1 MRARVA
7 ARALRGAIA
16 APPSKSMAHRL
27 LLCAALA
34 EGETVLRNVPASKD
48 VQATLRGI
56 AALGARVRRM
66 DGGAYSILGI
76 PTGVRPRQAAI
87 DCGESGSTLRF
98 LVPVA
103 AALGVETTFSG
114 TGQLPSRPLS
124 PILPCLAAGGA
135 AFHYE
140 NTLPFTL
147 GGQLKPGR
155 YEIAGDVSSQ
165 FITGLLFALAALEGD
180 SEILL
185 TTPLHSGPYVEM
197 TLQAMAAFGV
207 RAQRTPLGWFI
218 PGGQRFV
225 PCDTAVEGDY
235 SGAAFFLCA
244 GAISGDVTVEGL
256 SPLSLQG
263 DRAVCD
269 VLERWGA
276 AVTRGRDFVR
286 VQSAPLTGGPVAG
299 EDIPDIL
306 PILAVTAAAAQ
317 GETAFTGAARL
328 TIKECDRLAATA
340 ALISGLGG
348 RCRGEGDLLA
358 VEGQPLAEGLRPGG
372 TVATHRDHRMAMSA
386 AIAALWCEGPVELD
400 CAECVEKSYPDF
412 FRDYE
417 MLGGSVHV
425 F

>member
-7 ARALRGAIA
+7 ARSLRGAIA

-76 PTGVRPRQAAI
+76 PTGARPRQAAI

-114 TGQLPSRPLS
+114 AGQLPSRPLS

-165 FITGLLFALAALEGD
+165 FITGLLFALPLCRED
-180 SEILL
+180 SRIRL
-185 TTPLHSGPYVEM
+185 TTPLESAGYVDM
-197 TLQAMAAFGV
+197 TLQVLRQAGIRV
-207 RAQRTPLGWFI
+207 EPLEDGWFI
-218 PGGQRFV
+218 PGSQTYR
-225 PCDTAVEGDY
+225 PLDTAVESDW
-235 SGAAFFLCA
+235 SQAAFLLAA
-244 GAISGDVTVEGL
+244 GALGGEVTLTGL
-256 SPLSLQG
+256 NPASAQG
-263 DRAVCD
+263 DREA
-269 VLERWGA
+269 LSLFRRFGA
-276 AVTRGRDFVR
+276 AVEEAPGRIVCR
-286 VQSAPLTGGPVAG
+286 KAPLHGIDIDAAQ
-299 EDIPDIL
+299 IPDL
-306 PILAVTAAAAQ
+306 VPVLAVTAALAD
-317 GETAFTGAARL
+317 GVTHITGAARL
-328 TIKECDRLAATA
+328 RLKESDRLAAVA
-340 ALISGLGG
+340 DGIRRLGG
-348 RCRGEGDLLA
+348 RVEESPDSLTISGVSRLA
-358 VEGQPLAEGLRPGG
+358 GGRAEGYNDHRIVMALSMAALGCEAPVTVTDAQSVAKSWPAFFEDYRAIGG
-372 TVATHRDHRMAMSA
+372 TAHVIDHR
-386 AIAALWCEGPVELD
+386 
-400 CAECVEKSYPDF
+400 
-412 FRDYE
+412 
-417 MLGGSVHV
+417 
-425 F
+425 